1 MDTKNSK
8 ANGLIK
14 MYSVLKKITLKEL
27 EMFYMKTITGNLGLL
42 KKTVTIQ

>member
-14 MYSVLKKITLKEL
+14 MYSVLKKIRLKEL
-27 EMFYMKTITGNLGLL
+27 EKFYMKTITNNLDLL
-42 KKTVTIQ
+42 KKAVTIQ